1 MAGAVLLIGA
11 NGDNPLFQLPPGLS
25 FVPRLTRR
33 HFVDIVLGERR
44 PYRQS
49 VTGCSLDRRWANMTG
64 DSTWETCE
72 LYDVIVVGAGPAGNI
87 AASRLSS
94 LGYDV
99 AVLDRRHDIGDKL
112 CTGIVGPEC
121 YRRFPPDPSIVHNEA
136 VAATVVSP
144 AGERY
149 RIARDQTQAFVLD
162 RVAYVRSLADTASAV
177 GAEYRLGHQV
187 TSVEASNGHVDV
199 VARSDSGRHNY
210 RARMLVIGS
219 GFGTPLI
226 EMAGVGNGRRR
237 DHLVGTQA
245 EVEAPGLDS
254 TEVYLGKSVA
264 PGSFGWVVP
273 SSASRALVGT
283 VTRER
288 SDGEMER
295 FLSTLQRSGKV
306 QRVVKPLR
314 RWGIPVR
321 PLSKTYADRVLVAGD
336 AAGFAKP
343 TTGGGIY
350 YALLSG
356 EMAAET
362 AHDAFTEGDLSAG
375 RLKGYQRRWKA
386 VFGKELRTG
395 YYARVLFEAL
405 GDRQIER
412 LLRLCVEAQEEIIGA
427 REFSF
432 DWHSKVILKALRR
445 GDLAKLFTSVGP
457 AVVPALSRLVRAG
470 P

>member
-1 MAGAVLLIGA
+1 M
-11 NGDNPLFQLPPGLS
+11 
-25 FVPRLTRR
+25 
-33 HFVDIVLGERR
+33 
-44 PYRQS
+44 
-49 VTGCSLDRRWANMTG
+49 
-64 DSTWETCE
+64 DSTWEICE
-72 LYDVIVVGAGPAGNI
+72 LYDIIVVGAGPAGNV

-94 LGYDV
+94 LGYGV

-121 YRRFPPDPSIVHNEA
+121 VRRFPPDPSIVQHEA
-136 VAATVVSP
+136 VSATVVSP

-162 RVAYVRSLADTASAV
+162 RVAYVRSLADIAAAA

-187 TSVEASNGHVDV
+187 TSVEASNGHVDIS
-199 VARSDSGRHNY
+199 ARSDSGQHSY
-210 RARMLVIGS
+210 RSRMLVIGS

-226 EMAGVGNGRRR
+226 EMAGIDNGGRR
-237 DHLVGTQA
+237 DHLVGVQA
-245 EVEAPGLDS
+245 EVEAPALES

-264 PGSFGWVVP
+264 PGSFGWLVP
-273 SSASRALVGT
+273 LSDSRALVGT
-283 VTRER
+283 VSRGRTN
-288 SDGEMER
+288 GEMER
-295 FLSTLQRSGKV
+295 FLSALQTSGKV
-306 QRVVKPLR
+306 RRVVKPLR

-321 PLSKTYADRVLVAGD
+321 PLSKTYADRILVAGD

-356 EMAAET
+356 EMAAD
-362 AHDAFTEGDLSAG
+362 AVHDAFTEGDLTAR
-375 RLKGYQRRWKA
+375 RLEGYQRRWKA

-412 LLRLCVEAQEEIIGA
+412 LLRVCVEAQEDLIGA

-445 GDLAKLFTSVGP
+445 GDLARLFTSVGP
-457 AVVPALSRLVRAG
+457 AVVPALSRLVRAR

>member
-1 MAGAVLLIGA
+1 MICT
-11 NGDNPLFQLPPGLS
+11 S
-25 FVPRLTRR
+25 
-33 HFVDIVLGERR
+33 
-44 PYRQS
+44 
-49 VTGCSLDRRWANMTG
+49 
-64 DSTWETCE
+64 ETCE
-72 LYDVIVVGAGPAGNI
+72 LYDIIVVGAGPAGNV

-94 LGYDV
+94 LGYGV

-112 CTGIVGPEC
+112 CTGIVGLEC
-121 YRRFPPDPSIVHNEA
+121 VRRFPPHPSIVQHEA
-136 VAATVVSP
+136 VEATVVSP

-149 RIARDQTQAFVLD
+149 RIAREQTQAFVLD
-162 RVAYVRSLADTASAV
+162 RVAYVRSLADTA
-177 GAEYRLGHQV
+177 AEAGTEYHLGHQV
-187 TSVEASNGHVDV
+187 TGVDTSNGHVAA
-199 VARSDSGRHNY
+199 VATSDSGRHSY
-210 RARMLVIGS
+210 RARMLLIGS

-226 EMAGVGNGRRR
+226 DMAGISNGRKRN
-237 DHLVGTQA
+237 HMVGVQA
-245 EVEAPGLDS
+245 EVEAPGLES
-254 TEVYLGKSVA
+254 TEVYLGKSIA
-264 PGSFGWVVP
+264 PGSFGWLVP
-273 SSASRALVGT
+273 LSASRALVGT
-283 VTRER
+283 VSRER
-288 SDGEMER
+288 PDGEMEL
-295 FLSTLQRSGKV
+295 FLSALQHSGKV
-306 QRVVKPLR
+306 RRVVKPLR

-362 AHDAFTEGDLSAG
+362 AHDAFTTGDLSAH
-375 RLKGYQRRWKA
+375 RLKDYQRRWKA

-412 LLRLCVEAQEEIIGA
+412 LLKLCFDAQEDLIGA

-432 DWHSKVILKALRR
+432 DWHSKVILKAFSR
-445 GDLAKLFTSVGP
+445 GDLTKLFTSVGP

-470 P
+470 S